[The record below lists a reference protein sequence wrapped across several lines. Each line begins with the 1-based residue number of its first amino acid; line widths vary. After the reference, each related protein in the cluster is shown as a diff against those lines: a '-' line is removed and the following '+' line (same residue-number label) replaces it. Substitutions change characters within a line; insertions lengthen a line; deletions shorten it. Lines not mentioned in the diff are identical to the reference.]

1 MNLNQNIEGVLPAKL
16 DEDYPFPETS
26 EQLIERLDEAYP
38 PPCLGKDED
47 VIAHHRYAAKREL
60 IDELKQALLEYK
72 KVTMRIRK
80 MTSNDVPIVIALGH
94 AMHEESYFK
103 FLDFNEDKLQ
113 RLWQNIEDMPTM
125 FCAFVA
131 ESNTEFIGFFV
142 GMCTEHWFGHDK
154 VACDLA
160 VYVHDKRG
168 VRGAPR
174 LIKAYEEWAWNV
186 ANAQEVHIGT
196 STNVNSERVKSL
208 YND

>member
-1 MNLNQNIEGVLPAKL
+1 
-16 DEDYPFPETS
+16 
-26 EQLIERLDEAYP
+26 
-38 PPCLGKDED
+38 
-47 VIAHHRYAAKREL
+47 
-60 IDELKQALLEYK
+60 
-72 KVTMRIRK
+72 MRIRK

-103 FLDFNEDKLQ
+103 FLDFNEDKLK

-131 ESNTEFIGFFV
+131 ESDTEFIGFFV
-142 GMCTEHWFGHDK
+142 GMCTEHWFGLDK

-160 VYVHDKRG
+160 VYVRTDKRG
-168 VRGAPR
+168 GTAAPR

-196 STNVNSERVKSL
+196 STIVNSERVKSL
-208 YND
+208 YKRLGFGDEAFFFRKRK